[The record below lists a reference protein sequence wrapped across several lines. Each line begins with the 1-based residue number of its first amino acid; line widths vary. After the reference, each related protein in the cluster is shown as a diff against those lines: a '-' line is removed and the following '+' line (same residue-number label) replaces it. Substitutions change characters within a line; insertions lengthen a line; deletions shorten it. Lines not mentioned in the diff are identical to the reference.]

1 MDLSLLELESTT
13 LSLTKPPQQI
23 LKGTSINRAELA
35 GIAAALINK
44 HTHIATDR
52 AGALRQMRNSIHY
65 LQRMKW
71 HRHAKLQENIVHHI
85 QLSKDTIHLYK
96 VKAHAGI
103 LGNECADAI
112 AKCSAE
118 NKVAMIF
125 TLTLTPTPIHS

>member
-1 MDLSLLELESTT
+1 M
-13 LSLTKPPQQI
+13 
-23 LKGTSINRAELA
+23 NRAEPA

-103 LGNECADAI
+103 LGNECADAV
-112 AKCSAE
+112 AKCCE
-118 NKVAMIF
+118 KLMAMISI
-125 TLTLTPTPIHS
+125 LTPTTLPSLPTRYS